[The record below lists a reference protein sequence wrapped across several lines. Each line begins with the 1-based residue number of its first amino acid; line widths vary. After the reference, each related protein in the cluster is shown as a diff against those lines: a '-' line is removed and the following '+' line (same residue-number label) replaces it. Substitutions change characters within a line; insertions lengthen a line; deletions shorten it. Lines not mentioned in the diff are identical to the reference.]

1 MKRILSPGM
10 KRIVSPY
17 FTEVTKM
24 AEQKEELGEPVKK
37 KPRKAHVK
45 VPGYGDGGV
54 GGMSLKLAEW
64 RLSTEVK
71 EKIGNFVQNKRR
83 RVEIE
88 YRTEVE
94 EWRLSTELRK
104 NGDRLHKKRR
114 RVEIEY
120 RTIQEEW

>member
-1 MKRILSPGM
+1 MKRIVTPGM

-17 FTEVTKM
+17 FAEVTKM

-37 KPRKAHVK
+37 KQRKAHVK

-71 EKIGNFVQNKRR
+71 EYIGYCVQN
-83 RVEIE
+83 
-88 YRTEVE
+88 
-94 EWRLSTELRK
+94 
-104 NGDRLHKKRR
+104 
-114 RVEIEY
+114 
-120 RTIQEEW
+120 